1 MLDIFF
7 KFTYPYVTTLIGAAY
22 NVQQSLEGAGLGSSN
37 FLVTDNAGRIADSYW
52 SPTEAMALPF
62 AVLLMYTLLLSLG
75 YCVAGFA
82 ISRRK
87 GFAIALASLLLPG
100 LISLFGYWPSKNFLP
115 EVYHIGGVGALGSP
129 YGMAALVIIALL
141 SGWTCVVIATDAL
154 SLQDRFR
161 HLYDHLWYSMAILG
175 GLFFVADTGTSQEV
189 RDLQDTT
196 KQVQQASSF
205 LLTQVRDYQ
214 RLCKSSST
222 ELNVSCVW
230 ANHVRQQLLDYS
242 ASDERLYWQ
251 LGPKSVGDLYSVL
264 HGENGDQRAAI
275 RSELKQFN
283 QLQCW
288 SSSTEISQARSV
300 CERTPPQ
307 YCTGTDDAN
316 YMVRPVAI
324 ANECVIPTLV
334 ALRAKMEKQV
344 TQIREAAR
352 TKHFRWL
359 FYILFA
365 VLAGGKVANATA
377 KLTKAKS
384 GESGLGDQ
392 KNTWRLIDST
402 WSLLRGTKKLLAALI
417 SRSFLLIRYVAR
429 LIALL
434 PRKAWQGN
442 K

>member
-1 MLDIFF
+1 LLDIFF
-7 KFTYPYVTTLIGAAY
+7 KFTYPYVTSLIGAAY

-37 FLVTDNAGRIADSYW
+37 FLVTDNAGRIVDSYW

-100 LISLFGYWPSKNFLP
+100 LISSFGYWPSINFVP
-115 EVYHIGGVGALGSP
+115 EVYHIGGVGSLGSP
-129 YGMAALVIIALL
+129 YGIAALVIIALL
-141 SGWTCVVIATDAL
+141 TGWTCVVIATDVL

-175 GLFFVADTGTSQEV
+175 GLFFVADAGTSQEV

-205 LLTQVRDYQ
+205 LLAQVRDYE
-214 RLCKSSST
+214 RRCKSDSRA
-222 ELNVSCVW
+222 LNASCVW
-230 ANHVRQQLLDYS
+230 ATQVRQKLLDYS
-242 ASDERLYWQ
+242 IDDERLYWQ
-251 LGPKSVGDLYSVL
+251 FGPKTEGDLYSL
-264 HGENGDQRAAI
+264 QSEKGDQGAEI
-275 RSELKQFN
+275 QNELMQFN
-283 QLQCW
+283 KLQCW
-288 SSSTEISQARSV
+288 SSSSEVSQSKSD
-300 CERTPPQ
+300 CERTPPK
-307 YCTGTDDAN
+307 YCIGTSDVN
-316 YMVRPVAI
+316 YIVRPVAI

-344 TQIREAAR
+344 MQVGVAAR
-352 TKHFRWL
+352 TKHLRWL

-365 VLAGGKVANATA
+365 ILAGGKVANATA
-377 KLTKAKS
+377 KLTKIKS
-384 GESGLGDQ
+384 GEFGLGDQ
-392 KNTWRLIDST
+392 RNTLRLVNLAL
-402 WSLLRGTKKLLAALI
+402 WLLQGAVKLARDLI
-417 SRSFLLIRYVAR
+417 NRIFLLVRHITQ

-434 PRKAWQGN
+434 PRKVWQGN